1 MVQGVHSWRLRVAPR
16 PWQEEALWLWK
27 ADHRGVVSVVTGGG
41 KTVFAQMCMLSFRDH
56 HPDGKFLIVVPTTA
70 LLDQW
75 YISLQEDLG
84 VSEEQISSFSGEEK
98 AKEPNVVNILV
109 LNTARELAPSIA
121 EEHET
126 FLIVDE
132 CHRAGSPVNA
142 RALRGTQQAVLG
154 LSATPEREYDE
165 GFEQYVAPALGDI
178 IFEYGYAQAFK
189 EGVISPFE
197 LINVRVE
204 LLADEHQR
212 YDNLSQRVAKAM
224 QGSKEAHGL
233 DVSERLKRLLQQ
245 RAAVSASA
253 TMRIPV
259 AAKLAENHRGQRTLI
274 FHERVDQADK
284 LKDVLAERGH
294 RVTVYHSKIAPV
306 VRRDNLRLYRHG
318 MFDVLISC
326 RALDEGMNVPE
337 TVVSIVASSTAST
350 RQRIQRLGRVLRPA
364 PGKDEATVY
373 TIYATD
379 QEERRLIREAQSL
392 KEITRVRWVQG
403 STGGRR

>member
-1 MVQGVHSWRLRVAPR
+1 V
-16 PWQEEALWLWK
+16 
-27 ADHRGVVSVVTGGG
+27 
-41 KTVFAQMCMLSFRDH
+41 
-56 HPDGKFLIVVPTTA
+56 I
-70 LLDQW
+70 
-75 YISLQEDLG
+75 
-84 VSEEQISSFSGEEK
+84 
-98 AKEPNVVNILV
+98 
-109 LNTARELAPSIA
+109 NTARELAPSIA

-142 RALRGTQQAVLG
+142 KAIRGPHQAVLG

-178 IFEYGYAQAFK
+178 IFEYDYAQAFK

-197 LINVRVE
+197 LINVQVD
-204 LLADEHQR
+204 LLADERQQ
-212 YDNLSQRVAKAM
+212 YDKLSQRVAREM
-224 QGSKEAHGL
+224 QRSETASPY
-233 DVSERLKRLLQQ
+233 SERLRRLLQQ
-245 RAAVSASA
+245 RAAVSALA

-274 FHERVDQADK
+274 FHERVDQADT
-284 LKDVLAERGH
+284 LKNVLAERGH

-337 TVVSIVASSTAST
+337 TVVSIIASSTAST

-364 PGKDEATVY
+364 PGKSAATVY

-379 QEERRLIREAQSL
+379 QEERRLLREAQSF
-392 KEITRVRWVQG
+392 KEITHVEWVQA
-403 STGGRR
+403 SAGGRSD

>member
-1 MVQGVHSWRLRVAPR
+1 MVQGVHSWHLRVAPR
-16 PWQEEALWLWK
+16 PWQEEALRLWK
-27 ADHRGVVSVVTGGG
+27 ADSRGVVSVVTGGG
-41 KTVFAQMCMLSFRDH
+41 KTVFAQMCMLAFRDE
-56 HPDGKFLIVVPTTA
+56 HPDGKFVIVVPTTA

-75 YISLQEDLG
+75 FISLQEDLG
-84 VSEEQISSFSGEEK
+84 VPEEHISSFSGEEK
-98 AKEPNVVNILV
+98 AKEPNIVNILV
-109 LNTARELAPSIA
+109 LNTARELAPWIA

-142 RALRGTQQAVLG
+142 KALRGAHQAVLG

-165 GFEQYVAPALGDI
+165 GFEQYVVPALGDI
-178 IFEYGYAQAFK
+178 IFEYDYAQAFK

-197 LINVRVE
+197 LINVRVD
-204 LLADEHQR
+204 LLADERQR
-212 YDNLSQRVAKAM
+212 YDKLSQRVAREIQRSETA
-224 QGSKEAHGL
+224 SL
-233 DVSERLKRLLQQ
+233 FSERLRRLLQQ
-245 RAAVSASA
+245 RAAVSALA

-259 AAKLAENHRGQRTLI
+259 AAKLAESHRGQRTLI
-274 FHERVDQADK
+274 FHERVDQADT
-284 LKDVLAERGH
+284 LRNVLAERGH

-337 TVVSIVASSTAST
+337 TVVSIIASSTAST

-364 PGKDEATVY
+364 PGKSEATVY

-379 QEERRLIREAQSL
+379 QEERRLLREAQSF
-392 KEITRVRWVQG
+392 KEITQVEWVQA
-403 STGGRR
+403 SAGGRHD